1 MKLRPHIPYII
12 LTLFSLKSF
21 GQIPT
26 EVPHPDN
33 NTPVDFSNPADII
46 IYIVLPVIVII
57 LYFVWR
63 RNARRR
69 EDEND

>member
-1 MKLRPHIPYII
+1 MKFKLHILYI
-12 LTLFSLKSF
+12 LFALFSLKSL

-46 IYIVLPVIVII
+46 IYVILPVIVII

-63 RNARRR
+63 KKAKRKD
-69 EDEND
+69 DEGE

>member
-1 MKLRPHIPYII
+1 MKLKPHILYFI
-12 LTLFSLKSF
+12 LTLFPLKSIS
-21 GQIPT
+21 QIPT

-33 NTPVDFSNPADII
+33 NSPVDFSNPADII

-63 RNARRR
+63 KNARRKD
-69 EDEND
+69 DEK

>member
-1 MKLRPHIPYII
+1 MKLKPHILYI
-12 LTLFSLKSF
+12 LLVLFSLKSF

-63 RNARRR
+63 KNARRKD
-69 EDEND
+69 DEGE

>member
-1 MKLRPHIPYII
+1 MKLKPHILYT
-12 LTLFSLKSF
+12 LLALFSLRSF

-33 NTPVDFSNPADII
+33 NTPVDFSSPADII

-69 EDEND
+69 EDENE